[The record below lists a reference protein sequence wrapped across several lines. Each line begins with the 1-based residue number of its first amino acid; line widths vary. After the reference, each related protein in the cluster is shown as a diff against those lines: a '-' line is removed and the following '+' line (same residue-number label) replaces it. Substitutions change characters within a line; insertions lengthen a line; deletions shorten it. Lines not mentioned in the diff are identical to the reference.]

1 MKFVLK
7 KFYWILFVSMLLT
20 SCNSYKTIPYLTE
33 AESISSEE
41 FAKVAKKYE
50 ATIMPNDILTI
61 TVNTP
66 TNKASL
72 DFNLPLVPQE
82 ASDLVQSRVS
92 SAAGGYGSLQNY
104 IVEKDG
110 CINFPVLGKLKIG
123 GLTKQEAQQKISSM
137 IYPQYLK
144 EEPIVSIR
152 FLNYKVAVFGEVTK
166 PGVYS
171 FTNEQVTIL
180 EALATAGD
188 LTIYGRRDNIML
200 IREDADGFR
209 SVKRIDLQ
217 NKDVL
222 LENDIYYL
230 QQNDKLYIEPN
241 KARARNSQI
250 GSVETLTATALI
262 SGLSLII
269 TIVSVITR

>member
-33 AESISSEE
+33 AELISSEE
-41 FAKVAKKYE
+41 FAKVAKNYE
-50 ATIMPNDILTI
+50 AIIMPNDILSI

-66 TNKASL
+66 TNAASM

-82 ASDLVQSRVS
+82 ANDLVQSRVS
-92 SAAGGYGSLQNY
+92 SATGGYGSLQNY
-104 IVEKDG
+104 IVDKDG
-110 CINFPVLGKLKIG
+110 CIDFPVLGRLKIG
-123 GLTKQEAQQKISSM
+123 GLTKLEAQQKIYSM
-137 IYPQYLK
+137 IYPQYIK
-144 EEPIVSIR
+144 EKPIVNIR
-152 FLNYKVAVFGEVTK
+152 FLNYKVAVFGEVAR

-188 LTIYGRRDNIML
+188 LTIYGRRDNVML
-200 IREDADGFR
+200 IREDANGFR

-269 TIVSVITR
+269 TIVSVLSR